1 MTEIREPENT
11 FLDSTV
17 KYGDIFHNTNYAI
30 MIHDMKGNILDVNQ
44 KFIDLLGYSRDE
56 ILSCKLRDLHPPEAL
71 QEVKEATK
79 KISQDEFVNLETK
92 FLKKNREIF
101 PAEVTSSL
109 FKLSGGQILQS
120 FIRDI
125 SERKKAEKALKDSE
139 ERFRLLFEQSIDAI
153 IIHENGIIK
162 DVNDRAC
169 KMLGYSKDQLCK
181 MTIMDLHSDSD
192 SEITKKR
199 VTREKSSLHFE
210 TQWIKSDGTPIDV
223 EISSNIIDFKTR
235 LTQGVVR
242 DITERK
248 QSEEKLRESE
258 GLYRILV
265 ENIKFGINL
274 IDIDHNIVMVNNSQV
289 RKFGKPATEMV
300 GKKCFQ
306 EFHKRDSVCPHC
318 PVDRA
323 ITDRKPIV
331 VETEGVMD
339 NGKRFNVMVHAF
351 PIFGQDGKVKS
362 VIEVVEDITE
372 RKRVQDAL
380 RESEMKYR
388 TILENIEDGYYEV
401 DIAGNFTF
409 FNDPFCS
416 ILGYSKKELMGTNFR
431 QHTDKEVSNEVYQ
444 AFNKIFN
451 TGKPEKGFQYEIL
464 RKDGIKRHTEISASL
479 MKDSEGHRVGFRGI
493 MRDTT
498 DRMQAEEAL
507 KEAKSAAEAANRAK
521 SEFLANMSH
530 EIRTPMNGIIGMT
543 ELALETDLT
552 EEQRD
557 YLEMVKLSAD
567 SLLGLLNQILD
578 FSKIE
583 AGRIEL
589 EEINFDLRNTVENI
603 VEMLAFKA
611 KETDLELVCHIRPDV
626 PTALV
631 GDPGRIRQI
640 LVNFMGNAI
649 KFTQEGEVVIG
660 VEVEKEEDS
669 SVILHFFVSDTGIGI
684 PPDKIETIFDSFV
697 QADSSTTRRYGGTG
711 LGLSISKQI
720 VEIMGGRTWV
730 ESEPGKGSTFH
741 FTAPFGLAYI
751 EAKDALHFRELDLS
765 GVPVLVVDD
774 NATNRSVFQEMT
786 SLWGLVPDG
795 AENGKEALVK
805 IKKAFE
811 SGNPYRLLLLDFHMP
826 EMDGFEVAKRVKE
839 GPYGKDMEIVM
850 VTSLGQKGDASYCK
864 EVGISGYLVKP
875 VKQSDLLDAITIAL
889 GHPAEEKIP
898 VITSYTIQE
907 ARRRLNILLAEDNL
921 VNQKLAVK
929 ILEKRGH
936 RVIVALD
943 GKEAIEKFQEEHFDL
958 ILMDIQMPEID
969 GFEAT
974 QMIREKEKQEA
985 GHIPIVAMTAHAT
998 KKDRESCLQAGMD
1011 DYVSKPIKVEELFT
1025 VIEKSVSGL
1034 KS

>member
-1 MTEIREPENT
+1 
-11 FLDSTV
+11 
-17 KYGDIFHNTNYAI
+17 
-30 MIHDMKGNILDVNQ
+30 
-44 KFIDLLGYSRDE
+44 
-56 ILSCKLRDLHPPEAL
+56 
-71 QEVKEATK
+71 
-79 KISQDEFVNLETK
+79 
-92 FLKKNREIF
+92 
-101 PAEVTSSL
+101 
-109 FKLSGGQILQS
+109 
-120 FIRDI
+120 
-125 SERKKAEKALKDSE
+125 
-139 ERFRLLFEQSIDAI
+139 
-153 IIHENGIIK
+153 
-162 DVNDRAC
+162 
-169 KMLGYSKDQLCK
+169 
-181 MTIMDLHSDSD
+181 
-192 SEITKKR
+192 
-199 VTREKSSLHFE
+199 
-210 TQWIKSDGTPIDV
+210 
-223 EISSNIIDFKTR
+223 
-235 LTQGVVR
+235 
-242 DITERK
+242 
-248 QSEEKLRESE
+248 
-258 GLYRILV
+258 
-265 ENIKFGINL
+265 
-274 IDIDHNIVMVNNSQV
+274 
-289 RKFGKPATEMV
+289 
-300 GKKCFQ
+300 
-306 EFHKRDSVCPHC
+306 
-318 PVDRA
+318 
-323 ITDRKPIV
+323 
-331 VETEGVMD
+331 
-339 NGKRFNVMVHAF
+339 
-351 PIFGQDGKVKS
+351 
-362 VIEVVEDITE
+362 
-372 RKRVQDAL
+372 
-380 RESEMKYR
+380 
-388 TILENIEDGYYEV
+388 
-401 DIAGNFTF
+401 
-409 FNDPFCS
+409 
-416 ILGYSKKELMGTNFR
+416 
-431 QHTDKEVSNEVYQ
+431 
-444 AFNKIFN
+444 
-451 TGKPEKGFQYEIL
+451 
-464 RKDGIKRHTEISASL
+464 
-479 MKDSEGHRVGFRGI
+479 
-493 MRDTT
+493 
-498 DRMQAEEAL
+498 
-507 KEAKSAAEAANRAK
+507 
-521 SEFLANMSH
+521 
-530 EIRTPMNGIIGMT
+530 MNGIIGMT

-795 AENGKEALVK
+795 AENGKEALAK

-811 SGNPYRLLLLDFHMP
+811 SGNPYRLLLLDFH
-826 EMDGFEVAKRVKE
+826 
-839 GPYGKDMEIVM
+839 
-850 VTSLGQKGDASYCK
+850 
-864 EVGISGYLVKP
+864 
-875 VKQSDLLDAITIAL
+875 
-889 GHPAEEKIP
+889 
-898 VITSYTIQE
+898 
-907 ARRRLNILLAEDNL
+907 
-921 VNQKLAVK
+921 
-929 ILEKRGH
+929 
-936 RVIVALD
+936 
-943 GKEAIEKFQEEHFDL
+943 
-958 ILMDIQMPEID
+958 MPEID